1 MSVAYD
7 NIPTCQNDT
16 LDTSRLSEF
25 TNLYICLVAPYN
37 INDSSKEKDCFRWT
51 ILDWL
56 SEMFKNGI
64 RWLLDFLKMY
74 YISNMSSKEN
84 IKIKTITY
92 NNPCGTGTKALH
104 LHIHIII

>member
-37 INDSSKEKDCFRWT
+37 INDSSKEKDCFR
-51 ILDWL
+51 
-56 SEMFKNGI
+56 
-64 RWLLDFLKMY
+64 
-74 YISNMSSKEN
+74 
-84 IKIKTITY
+84 
-92 NNPCGTGTKALH
+92 
-104 LHIHIII
+104 